1 MKKNQNH
8 LRILGILTLI
18 VFLLMT
24 GYVAAAQASNTFT
37 FTMVE
42 NGVVTSHQVYEGAD
56 NVNIKKSDD
65 GDLIVTAETPCGVQ
79 KTIIPSKSKSK

>member
-24 GYVAAAQASNTFT
+24 GYVAAAQASGGYV
-37 FTMVE
+37 VE
-42 NGVVTSHQVYEGAD
+42 VTTTDGVMTTHVYEGATGIS
-56 NVNIKKSDD
+56 VQKSDN
-65 GDLIVTAETPCGVQ
+65 GDTIVTANTPSGVQ
-79 KTIIPSKSKSK
+79 KTIIPSKSK